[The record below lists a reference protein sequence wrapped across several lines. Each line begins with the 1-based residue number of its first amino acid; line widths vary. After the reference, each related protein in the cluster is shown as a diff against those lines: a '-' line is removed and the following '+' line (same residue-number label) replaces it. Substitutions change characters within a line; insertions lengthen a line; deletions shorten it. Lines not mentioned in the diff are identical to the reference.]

1 MIFASL
7 PCPCALAG
15 AANRFGFAK
24 TTRGSVRNTLCDGLS
39 SPRPD
44 QAARSGPVVYPTLEP
59 YRAGL
64 IWRYKAR
71 MQRARANAFPAP
83 APWRDG

>member
-1 MIFASL
+1 M
-7 PCPCALAG
+7 
-15 AANRFGFAK
+15 
-24 TTRGSVRNTLCDGLS
+24 RNTLCDGLS

-71 MQRARANAFPAP
+71 GRVRQRLQVEAARPAA
-83 APWRDG
+83 APSVERLVAGLYERIARVIKGDQ